1 MQAYTMLGH
10 ATYFVEYW
18 VPEKVKKAKRA
29 CEIIKSNQI
38 HKNYRGQRNEG
49 GHTKV
54 RLGILGFLRLS

>member
-18 VPEKVKKAKRA
+18 VPEKVKKAKLA
-29 CEIIKSNQI
+29 SEIIKSNQI

-49 GHTKV
+49 GHAEV
-54 RLGILGFLRLS
+54 RLG